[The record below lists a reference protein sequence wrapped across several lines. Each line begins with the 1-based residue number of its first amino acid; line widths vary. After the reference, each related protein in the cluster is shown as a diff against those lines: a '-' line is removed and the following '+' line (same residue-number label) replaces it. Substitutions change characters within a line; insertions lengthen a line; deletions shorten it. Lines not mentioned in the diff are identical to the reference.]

1 MSQIVEITMDLTNP
15 NCKPRIETFDV
26 TKITE
31 KRIYGKGGPWGNV
44 VRIFYIPNMNEV
56 KYRSFLKYTYRYQT
70 EETDY
75 RKIMES
81 RETEEALKGII
92 EYLTGDLKCYQRRL
106 DGHTEY
112 CRRNLWCR
120 EAAGVLEG
128 ECCRD
133 EQERGL

>member
-15 NCKPRIETFDV
+15 NCKPRIEAFEI
-26 TKITE
+26 TKTGE
-31 KRIYGKGGPWGNV
+31 KNIYCKGGPWGNTG
-44 VRIFYIPNMNEV
+44 RRFYIPNMNEV
-56 KYRSFLKYTYRYQT
+56 KYRGFLKYTYRYQT

-75 RKIMES
+75 GKIMES
-81 RETEEALKGII
+81 GETEEALKGIM

-120 EAAGVLEG
+120 EAAGVKTDTE
-128 ECCRD
+128 
-133 EQERGL
+133 ERE